1 MIEHIIFIDS
11 LVVAVNV
18 DSSNISGLTA
28 QMHKL
33 GQYNENRHINHE
45 DMSNDS
51 DLICTQQIPSPIIL
65 PTITTHSLS
74 QSSFLVSDFF
84 YCDGLM
90 THRKQHLSKKKF
102 SSSLKQTFVMCSF
115 CTHCHQDLRSAL
127 FRLANFMLSYFLF
140 IQGVMI

>member
-45 DMSNDS
+45 DMGNDS

-74 QSSFLVSDFF
+74 QSSYLVSDFF
-84 YCDGLM
+84 CCDGLM
-90 THRKQHLSKKKF
+90 THREATSFQEKISQF
-102 SSSLKQTFVMCSF
+102 SE
-115 CTHCHQDLRSAL
+115 
-127 FRLANFMLSYFLF
+127 ANFCDVSILYSLFL
-140 IQGVMI
+140 MT